1 VQAILHDQDLMTFAL
16 ILLERADQ
24 SLQHDVRDL
33 LIGAARQEQDTRLY
47 LPRMIPDD
55 VLSEQF
61 IARETLASRTP
72 LNRPIHPRSRL
83 HHPGQGRR
91 CRLGERR
98 KSCFAVHKDERIRHE
113 RRASNDALRRA
124 WRKDGRHQGQA
135 SAVAAADDGD
145 AIPISP
151 GQGSR
156 RFNRINDIQ
165 PLSPK
170 PVIAIVWRHDDPGL
184 LVQHANH
191 RTIGPWRGQ
200 TFKDICRPVTAAPM
214 NRHDHR
220 EGTLADRCRDSRRNN
235 AAITGGETDER
246 NMPGDIQRDWQTD

>member
-1 VQAILHDQDLMTFAL
+1 MKSGPLWVCQAARQKLLHSFAYGVFLSLLPRRPRSATCACAKLSVPPPVEPVQAILHDQDLMTFAL

-55 VLSEQF
+55 VLSEHF

-113 RRASNDALRRA
+113 RRASNDALD
-124 WRKDGRHQGQA
+124 RK
-135 SAVAAADDGD
+135 SV
-145 AIPISP
+145 
-151 GQGSR
+151 
-156 RFNRINDIQ
+156 
-165 PLSPK
+165 
-170 PVIAIVWRHDDPGL
+170 V
-184 LVQHANH
+184 
-191 RTIGPWRGQ
+191 
-200 TFKDICRPVTAAPM
+200 
-214 NRHDHR
+214 
-220 EGTLADRCRDSRRNN
+220 
-235 AAITGGETDER
+235 
-246 NMPGDIQRDWQTD
+246 